1 MQGKRRGDGR
11 LVEYFKAVIGGKQ
24 TALRADVIKLCKP
37 KPHPFDALPAHERE
51 FFVNCIPVFPE
62 LRIAAGSWGEECT
75 GFSQSL
81 EAADLWI
88 PLPKGVRSGQRAFV
102 ARINGHSM
110 VPLVPDG
117 SWCVFGPPPEGTRQ
131 GKNLIVWHASIND
144 PEGLGQYTLK
154 RWRSSKHVP
163 SDESHETWEHNEILL
178 EPLNPDYNEIRIS
191 PEEADSVKVVAEL
204 MRVL

>member
-1 MQGKRRGDGR
+1 
-11 LVEYFKAVIGGKQ
+11 
-24 TALRADVIKLCKP
+24 
-37 KPHPFDALPAHERE
+37 
-51 FFVNCIPVFPE
+51 VFPE
-62 LRIAAGSWGEECT
+62 LRIAAGNWGDECS

-102 ARINGHSM
+102 ARVNGHSM
-110 VPLVPDG
+110 EPLVPDG

-131 GKNLIVWHASIND
+131 GKNLIVWHSSIKD

-163 SDESHETWEHNEILL
+163 SDESHEAWQHTEILL
-178 EPLNPDYNEIRIS
+178 EPLNSAYDEIRIS
-191 PEEADSVKVVAEL
+191 PEKADSVKVVAEL